1 MHTISLLQTSNFDK
15 QIYQDYSRFKHGSKN
30 IARKFGKDLAN
41 KIKNEG
47 LFLEKESL
55 VFYPAPFNN
64 IPTASGRLFLRPD
77 EYAYITTSVTVHG
90 SSGTEGCYG

>member
-64 IPTASGRLFLRPD
+64 IPTASSALKDYLLSYLSDEFLNKN
-77 EYAYITTSVTVHG
+77 ISV
-90 SSGTEGCYG
+90 YLPIYNK